1 MQFARSLAARVPRT
15 AKVAVVGAGA
25 AGFALA
31 QSAPLPQAA
40 TIASLLGDIGS
51 RLDRIETTLGIGKDY
66 SKELAMIADVKAT
79 QPDNIGIQCFDFAYF
94 ESLSPELQD
103 RMIACARSGFENP
116 DSGMGAYAIQV
127 RATHPPLDLLHL
139 HRSPG
144 SATRA
149 AHVATSP
156 KNGLG
161 PRCRGGVNLPVPPLY
176 LTKHA
181 ADPCA
186 SASALVFAT
195 AGRLRRPD
203 PVP

>member
-31 QSAPLPQAA
+31 QGAPLPQAA
-40 TIASLLGDIGS
+40 TIAGLLGDIGN

-66 SKELAMIADVKAT
+66 SKELAQIAAVKAS

-94 ESLSPELQD
+94 ESLSPELQE

-127 RATHPPLDLLHL
+127 RARPRNHLRRAARPRTRPAPPTWL
-139 HRSPG
+139 RARRMAR
-144 SATRA
+144 SATDQQKA
-149 AHVATSP
+149 
-156 KNGLG
+156 
-161 PRCRGGVNLPVPPLY
+161 
-176 LTKHA
+176 
-181 ADPCA
+181 
-186 SASALVFAT
+186 
-195 AGRLRRPD
+195 
-203 PVP
+203 